1 MNNKRGFTLVELITS
16 FALAAIVLVFVF
28 NVVVILK
35 NDYVGK
41 SLRTNLMIKQSL
53 LSQKINEDLKDN
65 NVIGIKTC
73 DNVDKCYEFTFVDNK
88 TKRLSISS
96 DGKIIKYGKFKYSL
110 SSTSYTEKISVK
122 IIKENVSDISLNDS
136 LLIIDLPI
144 YNSRFSG
151 INFGINCIYQFNSNI
166 NGLSIVSDGN

>member
-1 MNNKRGFTLVELITS
+1 MSNKKGFTLVELITS

-65 NVIGIKTC
+65 NVIGVRTC
-73 DNVDKCYEFTFVDNK
+73 DSEDKCYEFTFVDNK
-88 TKRLSISS
+88 TKKLLISNN
-96 DGKIIKYGKFKYSL
+96 GKIIKYGNFTYNL
-110 SSTSYTEKISVK
+110 IGTSYTEKIGVE
-122 IIKENVSDISLNDS
+122 IIKGNVDNTTINDS
-136 LLIIDLPI
+136 FLIIKLPV
-144 YNSRFSG
+144 YNSKF
-151 INFGINCIYQFNSNI
+151 NDLDFGINCIYQFNSNI
-166 NGLSIVSDGN
+166 NDLSIVAAGS